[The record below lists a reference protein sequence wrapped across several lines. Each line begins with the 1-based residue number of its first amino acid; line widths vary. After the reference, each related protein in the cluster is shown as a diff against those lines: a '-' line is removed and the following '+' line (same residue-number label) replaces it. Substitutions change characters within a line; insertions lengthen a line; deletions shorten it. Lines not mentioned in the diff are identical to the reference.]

1 MEIVSVKRRQLL
13 LGVSVVASG
22 LSGCLGNLT
31 GRGNGIEYER
41 CALPYVPIID
51 LPSPAKEEANGAIEN
66 EAYETDGKP
75 VLSEVISIDESYL
88 IESRE
93 RGWRYYDM
101 TVTTDDGVTRLH
113 GEEIRPKETSL
124 PTVENKMETDA
135 TVDIRVEFEDE
146 VVFEDTLTFAARTE
160 TDLDE
165 GTAYRYGHYEATLT
179 ISTGTETREEVVTWT
194 NNHVHGT
201 KGIAI
206 SADDVRT
213 IGTGWAGEIE
223 CEWNDEGKL
232 VSGPNQS

>member
-1 MEIVSVKRRQLL
+1 MARFAFDKPNLQKTLTYLNENRVCETKATPSRCRCCGIWSF
-13 LGVSVVASG
+13 GVFRKSHW
-22 LSGCLGNLT
+22 
-31 GRGNGIEYER
+31 RGNGIEYER

-51 LPSPAKEEANGAIEN
+51 LPSPAKEEANAAIEN
-66 EAYETDGKP
+66 EVYETDGKL
-75 VLSEVISIDESYL
+75 VLSEVISTDESYL

-93 RGWRYYDM
+93 RGWRYYDL

-124 PTVENKMETDA
+124 PTVENKMETDV

-146 VVFEDTLTFAARTE
+146 VVFEDTLTFAAGTE

-165 GTAYRYGHYEATLT
+165 GTAYRYGHYQATLT
-179 ISTGTETREEVVTWT
+179 ISTGTEPREEVVTWT

-213 IGTGWAGEIE
+213 IGAG
-223 CEWNDEGKL
+223 
-232 VSGPNQS
+232 